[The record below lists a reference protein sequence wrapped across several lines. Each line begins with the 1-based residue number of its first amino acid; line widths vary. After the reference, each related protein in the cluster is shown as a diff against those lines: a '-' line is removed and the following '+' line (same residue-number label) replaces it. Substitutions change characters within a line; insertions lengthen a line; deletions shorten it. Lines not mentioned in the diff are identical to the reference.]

1 MRIAVLIIGLVLTVG
16 MFIQAVIVGGLSS
29 AVNDEATGESAAVGV
44 LMALLWL
51 ISCGFVIPMPRVS
64 MVLFAIAGLLGF
76 AASGNFPDLAVWG
89 GASLVLSVLS
99 YFGYRGK
106 RKADRKEAERDAMM
120 RQVLAAQQSQLGFA
134 APAGT
139 RPPAACVRC
148 GSMMEAGARFCPNC
162 GQLQQLSA

>member
-16 MFIQAVIVGGLSS
+16 MFFQAVIVGGLSS

-64 MVLFAIAGLLGF
+64 MALFAIAGLLGF
-76 AASGNFPDLAVWG
+76 AASGNFPDLAYWG
-89 GASLVLSVLS
+89 GASLVLAVLS

-106 RKADRKEAERDAMM
+106 RKADRKEAEREALM
-120 RQVLAAQQSQLGFA
+120 RQVLVAQQAQAGFA
-134 APAGT
+134 APAPARMPTACTQCGT
-139 RPPAACVRC
+139 II
-148 GSMMEAGARFCPNC
+148 EAGTRFCPNC
-162 GQLQQLSA
+162 GLPQPAVA

>member
-1 MRIAVLIIGLVLTVG
+1 MRIAVLIIGIVLTIG
-16 MFIQAVIVGGLSS
+16 LFFQAVLVGGLSS
-29 AVNDEATGESAAVGV
+29 AVNDEATGESAAIGI

-51 ISCGFVIPMPRVS
+51 IGCGFVLPMPRVS
-64 MVLFAIAGLLGF
+64 MVLFALAGLLGF
-76 AASGNFPDLAVWG
+76 AASGNFPDLAFWG

-120 RQVLAAQQSQLGFA
+120 RQVLAAQQSQIGFV
-134 APAGT
+134 APAGA
-139 RPPAACVRC
+139 RPPSACARC
-148 GSMMEAGARFCPNC
+148 GSIMEAGARFCPNC